1 MATCRAGAGTILSMR
16 DIRALLGRAAARIG
30 AGTASVWTALTAVV
44 LAAAWVVVWIT
55 NGFPQRW
62 EALLEVVTALT
73 TFVMVFLLQN
83 AQEQDTRA
91 IQLKLDELLRAVEG
105 ARHEHLIGVEEKDEH
120 EVEELQAR
128 LTREAEVRR

>member
-1 MATCRAGAGTILSMR
+1 MRELRAWLSR
-16 DIRALLGRAAARIG
+16 TAAWVG
-30 AGTASVWTALTAVV
+30 AGTASVWTALVAVV
-44 LAAAWVVVWIT
+44 LAAAWVVVWVT

-73 TFVMVFLLQN
+73 TFVMVFVLQN
-83 AQEQDTRA
+83 AQERDTRA